1 MFSPSKTGDRCQSP
15 DLFPDVMDD
24 DDDEDDGNEVEGK
37 DEAVPDSQHEFS
49 DKSSQINSNPPLFLG
64 ISGSNVPADKM
75 LVDAFL
81 ETFSNVTMVQRF
93 DERMTHLVI
102 LDSEGRLCKGR
113 SLSYVFAVA
122 NRCFVVQR
130 EWISQ
135 SIQAKY
141 LQNCIDYEIIGD
153 VEVDQNAMAVQR
165 SRLAKVPLLS
175 GHSFF
180 LAKRFFVGADCI
192 TAAQLTQLIILV
204 GGQAVRFWELEEDPE
219 MNHVVFGQRSK
230 RIGSARKLEK
240 DMELPVI
247 RAEWIL
253 DSIAQFRIC
262 ERERYVISEESV

>member
-1 MFSPSKTGDRCQSP
+1 
-15 DLFPDVMDD
+15 
-24 DDDEDDGNEVEGK
+24 
-37 DEAVPDSQHEFS
+37 
-49 DKSSQINSNPPLFLG
+49 
-64 ISGSNVPADKM
+64 
-75 LVDAFL
+75 
-81 ETFSNVTMVQRF
+81 
-93 DERMTHLVI
+93 
-102 LDSEGRLCKGR
+102 
-113 SLSYVFAVA
+113 
-122 NRCFVVQR
+122 
-130 EWISQ
+130 
-135 SIQAKY
+135 
-141 LQNCIDYEIIGD
+141 

-230 RIGSARKLEK
+230 RIGSAKKLEK

-262 ERERYVISEESV
+262 ERERYVISEESVQKKLKEEKPNVISTRFFCDTNNRQALRALIIVHIESK